1 MVFLFFSLFFLFFF
15 SLKKGGD
22 ILKNKRNFS
31 VEKIHEKCLFFLS
44 KKNGILGKPLY
55 LGFICGYFKFTESY
69 SFFRIL
75 IIYKRAGHSL

>member
-31 VEKIHEKCLFFLS
+31 VEKIHEKCLFFYPRKMGFWENPFIWDLFAD
-44 KKNGILGKPLY
+44 ILNSRNPIHFSEY
-55 LGFICGYFKFTESY
+55 
-69 SFFRIL
+69 
-75 IIYKRAGHSL
+75 